1 MDALRTPD
9 ERFAALPG
17 FSFAPHYLQGA
28 GGLRMHYLDEG
39 PRAAFGHVLG
49 VAVSEA
55 CARRGKLDTGH
66 WRLPSSQY

>member
-17 FSFAPHYLQGA
+17 YSFAPQYLEGA

-39 PRAAFGHVLG
+39 ARDKRRADLGHARVATGG
-49 VAVSEA
+49 V
-55 CARRGKLDTGH
+55 R
-66 WRLPSSQY
+66 